1 MFMNFT
7 LIKNEEIQLQSNKV
21 EMQISQHPLKCLLRT
36 LLPAWTRGEKDRAA
50 AEAGFILPSSIL
62 EVCISL
68 LQFSKNKT
76 ALQ

>member
-21 EMQISQHPLKCLLRT
+21 EMQISQHPLKRLLRT

-50 AEAGFILPSSIL
+50 AEARFILPSSIL

>member
-36 LLPAWTRGEKDRAA
+36 LLPAWTRGKKDRAA
-50 AEAGFILPSSIL
+50 VEALPSSIL
-62 EVCISL
+62 EVCKSL

-76 ALQ
+76 VLQYLI